1 MKNFRLNIL
10 TIILLP
16 FGLSSIHCVKHI
28 SEYEPK
34 RRDYAPPV
42 NFEQV
47 GESTNTG
54 SIFNP
59 AHPGTYLFADQ
70 RAMRLG
76 DIVTV
81 RVKEEADAKRGAG
94 TELSRS
100 SETQLEIEAFFGA
113 LDSLDNEKL
122 KNGNLLDALFDSDF
136 AGSGK
141 TSRSESMEA
150 TVPATVRTVL
160 PNGNLFIEGHRVVL
174 VNDEEH
180 HFYLSGVIRPVDIQA
195 DNSVVSSVIADAEI
209 EFTGRGVITDKQ
221 KQGWFNRSLDYV
233 SPF

>member
-1 MKNFRLNIL
+1 MNNRM
-10 TIILLP
+10 TIITLTLLAMS
-16 FGLSSIHCVKHI
+16 LSSVNCVSHI

-34 RRDYAPPV
+34 RRDYQPPV

-47 GESTNTG
+47 GEATNSG
-54 SIFNP
+54 SIFNS
-59 AHPGTYLFADQ
+59 AYPGTYLFADQ

-81 RVKEEADAKRGAG
+81 RIKEEADAKRGAG

-100 SETQLEIEAFFGA
+100 SETKMDIEALFGA
-113 LDSLDNEKL
+113 LSTIDNESL
-122 KNGNLLDALFDSDF
+122 KEGNLLEALFDSDF

-195 DNSVVSSVIADAEI
+195 DNSVESSVIADAEI

-221 KQGWFNRSLDYV
+221 SQGWMNRALDYV
-233 SPF
+233 APF

>member
-1 MKNFRLNIL
+1 MRIQFCKIGWLVLGAMTLGQMACSR
-10 TIILLP
+10 
-16 FGLSSIHCVKHI
+16 HI
-28 SEYEPK
+28 AEYEPK
-34 RRDYAPPV
+34 RRDYRPPV
-42 NFEQV
+42 NFQQDNEAI
-47 GESTNTG
+47 NKG

-59 AHPGTYLFADQ
+59 TYPGTYLFADQ

-81 RVKEEADAKRGAG
+81 RIKEEADAKRGAG
-94 TELSRS
+94 TELSRK
-100 SETQLEIEAFFGA
+100 SETQLELDAFFGV
-113 LDSLDNEKL
+113 LNQLDNEQL
-122 KNGNLLDALFDSDF
+122 KNGDLLDALFDSEF

-150 TVPATVRTVL
+150 TVPATVRNVL

-195 DNSVVSSVIADAEI
+195 DNSVISSVIADAEI
-209 EFTGRGVITDKQ
+209 EFTGRGVISDKQ
-221 KQGWFNRSLDYV
+221 KQGWLNRSLDYV